1 MRLRLGSLDRAGR
14 ALDCRSADL
23 DPAQVVRA
31 VRDPADDRVRCPQP
45 GAIHEHV
52 GVVRTGE
59 SLARRQLLAMVALS
73 RGRRPAV
80 LDDLAAA
87 RRRLEEH
94 ASEAPDRRT
103 ARERVATTEGNR
115 ERLRERVARL
125 RGEVQARREA
135 GLDADG
141 ARERLR
147 EAAQELSELSTARA
161 AATQRLAT
169 ARDRD
174 RDSVDERRHRLRLED
189 RVANLERDARATLA
203 EVVESHV
210 ATALGRL
217 TDAALEEAPPSLV
230 RLAAARVGVVAAP
243 VVVTAGPFDASGA
256 AEWLGAQVV
265 RL

>member
-1 MRLRLGSLDRAGR
+1 MRLRLGTLDRTGR
-14 ALDCRSADL
+14 ALDCRGADL
-23 DPAQVVRA
+23 DPARVVRA
-31 VRDPADDRVRCPQP
+31 VRDPADDRVRCPRSGP
-45 GAIHEHV
+45 IHEHV
-52 GVVRTGE
+52 GAVRAGE
-59 SLARRQLLAMVALS
+59 SLARRRLLAMVALS

-87 RRRLEEH
+87 RRRLDEH
-94 ASEAPDRRT
+94 ASDAPDRRT
-103 ARERVATTEGNR
+103 ARERVATTEGDR

-135 GLDADG
+135 GLDADD

-147 EAAQELSELSTARA
+147 EAAQELSEAATART
-161 AATQRLAT
+161 AATQRLAS

-174 RDSVDERRHRLRLED
+174 RDRIDERRHRLRLED

-203 EVVESHV
+203 ETVESRV
-210 ATALGRL
+210 ATALARL
-217 TDAALEEAPPSLV
+217 TDATLEEAPPSLV

-243 VVVTAGPFDASGA
+243 VVITAGPFGASEA
-256 AEWLGAQVV
+256 AEWLGTQVV

>member
-1 MRLRLGSLDRAGR
+1 VRLRLGGLDRTGR
-14 ALDCRSADL
+14 ALDCRGTDL

-31 VRDPADDRVRCPQP
+31 VRDPADDRVRCPRP

-52 GVVRTGE
+52 GLVRAGE
-59 SLARRQLLAMVALS
+59 SLARRRLLATVALS

-80 LDDLAAA
+80 LDELAAA
-87 RRRLEEH
+87 RRRLDEH
-94 ASEAPDRRT
+94 ALDAPDRRT
-103 ARERVATTEGNR
+103 ARERVATTEGDR

-125 RGEVQARREA
+125 RGTVQARREA
-135 GLDADG
+135 GLDADE

-147 EAAQELSELSTARA
+147 EAAKELSEVSTERA
-161 AATQRLAT
+161 AATQRLAD

-174 RDSVDERRHRLRLED
+174 RVDERRHRLRLED

-203 EVVESHV
+203 EAVEARV
-210 ATALGRL
+210 ATALARL
-217 TDAALEEAPPSLV
+217 TDATLAEAPPPLV

-243 VVVTAGPFDASGA
+243 VVITAGPFDASRA